1 MKCNMTVL
9 CTTTGKVVH
18 RAVWKSAE
26 RSFNTQTMQVNQH
39 SRSLQWVPVYD
50 VMEQSQVKFSH
61 CWMHTPMLAQ
71 ESSWQVVLGPG
82 GRREAEREVP
92 QEKSNS
98 QATSRATS
106 GPEQCRTHAEEVHSR
121 YSMWAWE
128 KERGANSATTGSPA
142 HHCLWGGG
150 SCVTVGEDPLDQQHL
165 LLFICWF

>member
-1 MKCNMTVL
+1 M
-9 CTTTGKVVH
+9 H

-150 SCVTVGEDPLDQQHL
+150 PVSRWERIHWTNSIYFYLYVGSSLR
-165 LLFICWF
+165 FRA